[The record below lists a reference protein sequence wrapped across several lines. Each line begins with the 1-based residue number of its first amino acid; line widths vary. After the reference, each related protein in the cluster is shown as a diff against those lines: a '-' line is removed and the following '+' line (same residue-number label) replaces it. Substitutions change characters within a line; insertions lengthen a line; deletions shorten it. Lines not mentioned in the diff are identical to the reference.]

1 MAKSAIEKALEKQ
14 NKANAKAEREAKKAA
29 YGSEDSRASHRDNE
43 EEKGGIFCAI
53 RDFLDLMDFLD
64 LLHGLR

>member
-1 MAKSAIEKALEKQ
+1 M
-14 NKANAKAEREAKKAA
+14 EREAKKAA

>member
-1 MAKSAIEKALEKQ
+1 MIDPDYNPMEGLMKQ
-14 NKANAKAEREAKKAA
+14 SMEREAKKAA